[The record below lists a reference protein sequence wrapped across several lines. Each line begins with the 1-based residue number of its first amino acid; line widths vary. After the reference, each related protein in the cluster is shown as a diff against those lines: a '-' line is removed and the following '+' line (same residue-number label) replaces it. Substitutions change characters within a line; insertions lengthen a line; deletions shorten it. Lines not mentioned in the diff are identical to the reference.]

1 MTFRPFLAGLLLA
14 LPPLAVAEPPNIAPG
29 QWEFTRITS
38 VQGDLPIPDQT
49 KTHQE
54 CIAQGD
60 INDEAFSFIEEEEGC
75 ELLEHAVTVDGL
87 DYRMVCRAEGGEAD
101 IVGRMDFLGERVE
114 GNVDILVASSAGEL
128 HMTTTLQGQRIGDCR
143 GNSLSPAQ

>member
-1 MTFRPFLAGLLLA
+1 MSFRPLLVGLLLA
-14 LPPLAVAEPPNIAPG
+14 LPLAAVAESPNIEPG
-29 QWEFTRITS
+29 QWEFTSTTS

-49 KTHQE
+49 ETHQE

-60 INDEAFSFIEEEEGC
+60 IDDEEFSFIEEEEGC
-75 ELLEHAVTVDGL
+75 ELLEHEVTVDGL

-114 GNVDILVASSAGEL
+114 GNVDILVDSPAGEMN
-128 HMTTTLQGQRIGDCR
+128 MTTTMEGRRIGDC
-143 GNSLSPAQ
+143 

>member
-1 MTFRPFLAGLLLA
+1 MSFRPLLAGLLLA
-14 LPPLAVAEPPNIAPG
+14 LPLAAVAESPNIEPG
-29 QWEFTRITS
+29 HWEFTSTTS

-49 KTHQE
+49 ETHQE

-60 INDEAFSFIEEEEGC
+60 IDDEEFSFIEEEEGC

-114 GNVDILVASSAGEL
+114 GNVDILVDSPAGQL
-128 HMTTTLQGQRIGDCR
+128 NMTTRMEGRRIGDC
-143 GNSLSPAQ
+143 

>member
-1 MTFRPFLAGLLLA
+1 MSFRPLLAGLLLA
-14 LPPLAVAEPPNIAPG
+14 LPLAAVAESPNIEPG
-29 QWEFTRITS
+29 QWEFTSTTS
-38 VQGDLPIPDQT
+38 VQGDLPLPDQT
-49 KTHQE
+49 ETYQE

-60 INDEAFSFIEEEEGC
+60 IDDEEFSFIEEEEGC

-114 GNVDILVASSAGEL
+114 GNIDILVDSPAGQL
-128 HMTTTLQGQRIGDCR
+128 NMTTRMEGRRIGDC
-143 GNSLSPAQ
+143 

>member
-1 MTFRPFLAGLLLA
+1 MSFRPLLAGLLLA
-14 LPPLAVAEPPNIAPG
+14 LPLAAVAESPNIEPG
-29 QWEFTRITS
+29 QWEFTSTTS

-49 KTHQE
+49 ETHQE

-60 INDEAFSFIEEEEGC
+60 IDDEEFSFIKEEEGC

-114 GNVDILVASSAGEL
+114 GNVDILVDSPAGQL
-128 HMTTTLQGQRIGDCR
+128 NMTTRMEGRRIGDC
-143 GNSLSPAQ
+143 

>member
-1 MTFRPFLAGLLLA
+1 MSFRPLLAGLLLA
-14 LPPLAVAEPPNIAPG
+14 LPLAAVAESPNIEPG
-29 QWEFTRITS
+29 QWEFTSTTS

-49 KTHQE
+49 ETYQE

-60 INDEAFSFIEEEEGC
+60 IDDEEFSFIEEEEGC
-75 ELLEHAVTVDGL
+75 ELLEHEVTVDGL

-114 GNVDILVASSAGEL
+114 GNVDILVDSPVGEMN
-128 HMTTTLQGQRIGDCR
+128 MTTTMEGRRIGDC
-143 GNSLSPAQ
+143 

>member
-1 MTFRPFLAGLLLA
+1 MSFRPLLAGLLLA
-14 LPPLAVAEPPNIAPG
+14 LPLAAVAESPNIEPG
-29 QWEFTRITS
+29 QWEFTSSTS

-49 KTHQE
+49 ETHQE

-60 INDEAFSFIEEEEGC
+60 IDDEEFSFIQEEEGC
-75 ELLEHAVTVDGL
+75 ELLEHEVTVDGL

-114 GNVDILVASSAGEL
+114 GNVDILVDSPVGEMN
-128 HMTTTLQGQRIGDCR
+128 MTTTMEGRRIGDC
-143 GNSLSPAQ
+143 